1 MSQKKPVRAD
11 ALRNR
16 QRVLE
21 VAQAVFAEEG
31 LAVPIDEIARRAG
44 LGVGTLYRH
53 FPTKE
58 ALFEA
63 IVVTRVQGSID
74 DARSLAD
81 AADPG
86 AAFFDFL
93 LRVIDEGVKRR
104 DFVDA
109 LSGGGDGLHR
119 TLTAMKKELHRAMA
133 TLLARAQEAGAVRPD
148 VGIADVTALVS
159 GAFQA
164 IEQRGGDTRTRRHLI
179 SIVCDGLRKSK

>member
-1 MSQKKPVRAD
+1 MKKPVRAD
-11 ALRNR
+11 AVRNR

-21 VAQAVFAEEG
+21 VAQEVFAEEG
-31 LAVPIDEIARRAG
+31 LVVPIDEIARRAG

-63 IVVTRVQGSID
+63 IVLTRLQDTID
-74 DARSLAD
+74 DARALAD

-93 LRVIDEGVKRR
+93 LKVIDEGVKKR

-119 TLTAMKKELHRAMA
+119 ALASLKKELHRAMG
-133 TLLARAQEAGAVRPD
+133 TLLTRAQDASEVRPD
-148 VGIADVTALVS
+148 VTIADVAALIS
-159 GAFQA
+159 GIFQA
-164 IEQRGGDTRTRRHLI
+164 IEQRGGDARTRRHLI
-179 SIVCDGLRKSK
+179 AILCDGLRKSN